1 MKLMVRTF
9 FGALWWWVTDNARIE
24 WCTNVTVHKCNGYN
38 GNNGNG
44 NNKEDVSEL
53 SESEEEID
61 VLTDESSGESDS
73 EVLKTREKKKPPVIT
88 ETSDEIFSSKVT
100 SM

>member
-1 MKLMVRTF
+1 MKDFVLTLYSF
-9 FGALWWWVTDNARIE
+9 E
-24 WCTNVTVHKCNGYN
+24 Y
-38 GNNGNG
+38 NGNG

-73 EVLKTREKKKPPVIT
+73 EILKTKEKKKPPVIT
-88 ETSDEIFSSKVT
+88 DASMNLLVRVT
-100 SM
+100 VKS